1 MLAAGVGGFEMLE
14 VVLCLQVVQ
23 IGLLV
28 WFFVLAPED
37 EDE

>member
-1 MLAAGVGGFEMLE
+1 MLE

-28 WFFVLAPED
+28 WFFVLAPEEED
-37 EDE
+37 ED